1 MPASN
6 ANPNMLV
13 VETDLYKQRMEEFV
27 QEHNMEWVVIHK
39 KEIVGFYQDFQEAAA
54 NAIQR
59 FGRGPYLIKQI
70 GAPEA
75 SIRPSVFTR
84 PMYV

>member
-1 MPASN
+1 MARSN
-6 ANPNMLV
+6 ENTDKLV
-13 VETDLYKQRMEEFV
+13 LETDLYKQREDEFV
-27 QEHNMEWVVIHK
+27 REHNMEWVVIHK
-39 KEIVGFYQDFQEAAA
+39 KEIAGFYRDFQEAAA

-75 SIRPSVFTR
+75 TIGLPVFTR

>member
-6 ANPNMLV
+6 PNTNMLLA
-13 VETDLYKQRMEEFV
+13 ETDLYKQRMEQFV
-27 QEHNMEWVVIHK
+27 QEHNREWVVIHK
-39 KEIVGFYQDFQEAAA
+39 KEIAGFYQDFQEAAA

-70 GAPEA
+70 GAPQT
-75 SIRPSVFTR
+75 SMPQSVFTR